1 MLVTKGFDK
10 VMGSRLLLFFLFG
23 CSTQPVF
30 DQPDI
35 KSNEP
40 ASLFGAGDQLGYDT
54 FMDYEMMEN
63 FNVRFIY
70 D

>member
-23 CSTQPVF
+23 CSGQPVYV
-30 DQPDI
+30 QP
-35 KSNEP
+35 KFNEP
-40 ASLFGAGDQLGYDT
+40 ASLLGAGDQLGYDT
-54 FMDYEMMEN
+54 YMDYELKEDL
-63 FNVRFIY
+63 NVRFIY

>member
-10 VMGSRLLLFFLFG
+10 VMGSRLLLFFLCG

-30 DQPDI
+30 VQP
-35 KSNEP
+35 KFNEP
-40 ASLFGAGDQLGYDT
+40 ASLLGAGDQLGYDT
-54 FMDYEMMEN
+54 FMDHEMMET
-63 FNVRFIY
+63 FNVRYIY

>member
-1 MLVTKGFDK
+1 MLVTKGLDK
-10 VMGSRLLLFFLFG
+10 VMGSRLLLFFLCG

-30 DQPDI
+30 VQP
-35 KSNEP
+35 KFNEP
-40 ASLFGAGDQLGYDT
+40 ASLFGAGDELGYDT
-54 FMDYEMMEN
+54 FMDHEMMET